1 MPNITYGYVRVS
13 SKDQNIERQ
22 IIALKHEGIPEKQIY
37 IDKQSGKDFN
47 RPAYKS
53 LLRKLKPGDIL
64 VTKSIDRL
72 GRNYEEIMEQWRVI
86 TKVKGADIVIQDMPL
101 LDTSKT
107 RDLLGT
113 FISDL
118 VLQLLSFVAQ
128 NERETIRKRQAEGIA
143 AAKMRGVR
151 FGKPKIELPDNFPEL
166 YERWCKKQLTI
177 REFADL
183 CNVGRSTLYTK
194 ISEYRKQENV
204 CKS

>member
-86 TKVKGADIVIQDMPL
+86 TKVRVRTSLYRICRFSTPVKQGIYWEHLSVTWFCSFFL
-101 LDTSKT
+101 LLHKMSVKQYANG
-107 RDLLGT
+107 RRKELRRLKCGV
-113 FISDL
+113 F
-118 VLQLLSFVAQ
+118 VLENRKLSFLIIFR
-128 NERETIRKRQAEGIA
+128 NFMKG
-143 AAKMRGVR
+143 GVR
-151 FGKPKIELPDNFPEL
+151 SN
-166 YERWCKKQLTI
+166 
-177 REFADL
+177 
-183 CNVGRSTLYTK
+183 
-194 ISEYRKQENV
+194 
-204 CKS
+204 